1 MKRKRGDRG
10 QTVVR
15 DSPCRIVRDPRYS
28 GIIPFFLGIPEA
40 LGSGRGFL
48 AAGEIGALFG
58 VRTAIEDR
66 KLADGLPG
74 YRDFS
79 RQTPADCSPEFG
91 RTQHCTF

>member
-28 GIIPFFLGIPEA
+28 GIILFFLGIPDA
-40 LGSGRGFL
+40 MGSGRGFL

-58 VRTAIEDR
+58 VRTAIADR
-66 KLADGLPG
+66 MLADERPG
-74 YRDFS
+74 SGILFGS
-79 RQTPADCSPEFG
+79 LPADCSPEFG